1 MNLLNGFA
9 APIVTDEALPAQT
22 SLRKQ
27 YSRMYWAFQIK
38 SNNISK
44 PSYNIKD
51 MEVFVLKKLRIIYLF
66 YLIVITLAGCVKEF
80 NTVTEPANI
89 TVYYA
94 DRQMLKLVPVSYNI
108 EPCKTENQC
117 RRIIEELTYDRGYNS
132 NIRQMIPEDSVNVR
146 IKDGIVTVNL
156 RSEYFDKTDKNRRF
170 EELIVYQL
178 VNSLSSV
185 EGVSRVEFL
194 IDGKKEKD
202 FFGFIDMREAFI
214 PDYYV

>member
-1 MNLLNGFA
+1 
-9 APIVTDEALPAQT
+9 
-22 SLRKQ
+22 
-27 YSRMYWAFQIK
+27 
-38 SNNISK
+38 
-44 PSYNIKD
+44 

-80 NTVTEPANI
+80 NTVAEPANI

-108 EPCKTENQC
+108 EPCRVEKQC
-117 RRIIEELTYDRGYNS
+117 RKIIEELTYDRGYNS
-132 NIRQMIPEDSVNVR
+132 NIRQMLPEDSVNVR